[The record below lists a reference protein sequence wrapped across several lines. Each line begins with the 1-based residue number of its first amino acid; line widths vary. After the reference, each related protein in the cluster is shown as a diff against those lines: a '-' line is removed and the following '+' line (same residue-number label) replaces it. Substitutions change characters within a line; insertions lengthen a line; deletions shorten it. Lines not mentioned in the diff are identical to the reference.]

1 LTPTGDTASGAAAL
15 RRDGLILSAQ
25 RALVHLVLGTRSW
38 AYRHIEQIAAETS
51 GKRIL
56 EIGTGPPSR
65 DSEHVSA
72 RPLFESKNEFI
83 QSDVVSDF
91 GHRVVDVTTMEFEN
105 EFDLVL
111 CVYVLEHVYDVRA
124 AAERIHAA
132 LVPGGRVLIVVPTL
146 YPYHDEPTDYWR
158 FTEHALRELLRPFR
172 AVRIKHRGMRRL
184 PLALLAEATK

>member
-1 LTPTGDTASGAAAL
+1 LTRTGDTASGAAAL
-15 RRDGLILSAQ
+15 RRGGLILTAQ

-65 DSEHVSA
+65 DSDRVSA

-91 GHRVVDVTTMEFEN
+91 GHCVVDVTTMEFEN

-124 AAERIHAA
+124 ATERIHAA
-132 LVPGGRVLIVVPTL
+132 LVPGGRAFIVVPTL

-172 AVRIKHRGMRRL
+172 MVRSKHRGMRRL

>member
-1 LTPTGDTASGAAAL
+1 MTPTGDTASGAAAL
-15 RRDGLILSAQ
+15 RRGGLILTAQ

-38 AYRHIEQIAAETS
+38 AYRHMEQIAAETS

-56 EIGTGPPSR
+56 EIGTGPPSHDTDR
-65 DSEHVSA
+65 VSA

-124 AAERIHAA
+124 AAERIHTA
-132 LVPGGRVLIVVPTL
+132 LVPGGRAFIVVPAL

-158 FTEHALRELLRPFR
+158 FTEHALHELLRPFR
-172 AVRIKHRGMRRL
+172 AVRVKHRGMRRL

>member
-1 LTPTGDTASGAAAL
+1 MTPTGDTASGAAAV
-15 RRDGLILSAQ
+15 RRGGLILTAQ

-38 AYRHIEQIAAETS
+38 AYRHMEQIAAETS

-56 EIGTGPPSR
+56 EIGTGPPRR
-65 DSEHVSA
+65 DSDRVSA
-72 RPLFESKNEFI
+72 RPLFEAKNEFI

-91 GHRVVDVTTMEFEN
+91 GHRVVDVTSMEFEN

-132 LVPGGRVLIVVPTL
+132 LVPGGRAFIVVPTL

-158 FTEHALRELLRPFR
+158 FTEHALRELLRHFR
-172 AVRIKHRGMRRL
+172 AVRIEHRGMRRL

>member
-1 LTPTGDTASGAAAL
+1 LTRTGDTASGAAAL
-15 RRDGLILSAQ
+15 RRGGLILTAQ

-38 AYRHIEQIAAETS
+38 AYRNLEEIAAETS

-65 DSEHVSA
+65 DSERISA
-72 RPLFESKNEFI
+72 RPLFEPRNEFI

-91 GHRVVDVTTMEFEN
+91 GHRVVDVTTMEFES

-132 LVPGGRVLIVVPTL
+132 LVPGGQAFIVVPTL

-172 AVRIKHRGMRRL
+172 AVRIKHRGTRRL